1 MATTTTYSTK
11 ISTPVLVGWKCEI
24 CGVRNANIGEIR
36 FTSEASTSSIR
47 SSKHAKAQEEAE
59 NYAKTHWFENAYSII
74 SDPNANGERMYET
87 LILDKPRCEN
97 CLKKPRWYD
106 PKTYLRFMLIAE
118 LVAIISFFCGI
129 LAGFIGWLVFVASIG
144 YIAWS
149 LYRKSEYSEMMKKL
163 PKEYTPVFGSL
174 SKEFD
179 ECVSAHGLTI
189 DSDEISPYIRIA
201 VARYSDEIIKSLQT
215 NDKN

>member
-74 SDPNANGERMYET
+74 SDPNANGERMYES
-87 LILDKPRCEN
+87 LFLDKPRCEN

-106 PKTYLRFMLIAE
+106 PKTYLPFVPIAVV
-118 LVAIISFFCGI
+118 VAIISVCWNFGGIPWLGDFCGQCW
-129 LAGFIGWLVFVASIG
+129 FYCMVALQEEWIFKNDERTTKG
-144 YIAWS
+144 I
-149 LYRKSEYSEMMKKL
+149 
-163 PKEYTPVFGSL
+163 YTGVWI
-174 SKEFD
+174 
-179 ECVSAHGLTI
+179 TRQ
-189 DSDEISPYIRIA
+189 RI
-201 VARYSDEIIKSLQT
+201 
-215 NDKN
+215 

>member
-74 SDPNANGERMYET
+74 SDPNANGERMYES
-87 LILDKPRCEN
+87 LFLDKPRCEN

-106 PKTYLRFMLIAE
+106 PKTYLPFVPIAVV
-118 LVAIISFFCGI
+118 VAIISVCAGI
-129 LAGFIGWLVFVASIG
+129 LGEFLGWVIFAASAGFIV
-144 YIAWS
+144 WS
-149 LYRKSEYSEMMKKL
+149 LYRKSGYSKMMKEL

-174 SKEFD
+174 GKEFD

-201 VARYSDEIIKSLQT
+201 VVRYSDEIIKSLQT

>member
-118 LVAIISFFCGI
+118 LVAIISFFLRHFGGI
-129 LAGFIGWLVFVASIG
+129 HWLDVFCSQHRLYCMVA
-144 YIAWS
+144 
-149 LYRKSEYSEMMKKL
+149 LQ
-163 PKEYTPVFGSL
+163 KE
-174 SKEFD
+174 
-179 ECVSAHGLTI
+179 
-189 DSDEISPYIRIA
+189 RIF
-201 VARYSDEIIKSLQT
+201 
-215 NDKN
+215 